1 MENNRRR
8 YNEELWIMSNMI
20 DKYDNLTGFK
30 QKFSKL
36 DVKTHFPKLN
46 ESDYN
51 RGFITRYFVQKS
63 NDTNSPIYEISSSSF
78 SSYNNNPF
86 FIASSVRWRI
96 VGPKETVYDEDGSIV
111 NKSVSESNRIS
122 INLQSKKIPNL
133 KLYLPNLLQFYKS

>member
-1 MENNRRR
+1 
-8 YNEELWIMSNMI
+8 MSNMI

-63 NDTNSPIYEISSSSF
+63 NDTNSPIYEISSSSY

>member
-86 FIASSVRWRI
+86 FIVSSVRWRI

-111 NKSVSESNRIS
+111 DKSVSESNRIS

-133 KLYLPNLLQFYKS
+133 KLYLPNLLQFYKN

>member
-1 MENNRRR
+1 
-8 YNEELWIMSNMI
+8 MSNII

-51 RGFITRYFVQKS
+51 RGFVTRYFVQKS
-63 NDTNSPIYEISSSSF
+63 NDTNSPIYEISSSSY

-86 FIASSVRWRI
+86 FIASAVRWRI

-111 NKSVSESNRIS
+111 DKSVSESNRIS
-122 INLQSKKIPNL
+122 INLQSKKNSQPKIIFTKFITIL
-133 KLYLPNLLQFYKS
+133 QKLIYIDIQLN

>member
-63 NDTNSPIYEISSSSF
+63 NDTNSPIYEISSSSY
-78 SSYNNNPF
+78 SSYKNNPF
-86 FIASSVRWRI
+86 FIASAVRWRI

-111 NKSVSESNRIS
+111 DKSVSESNRIS

>member
-1 MENNRRR
+1 
-8 YNEELWIMSNMI
+8 MSNMI

-63 NDTNSPIYEISSSSF
+63 NDTNSSIY
-78 SSYNNNPF
+78 
-86 FIASSVRWRI
+86 
-96 VGPKETVYDEDGSIV
+96 GSIV
-111 NKSVSESNRIS
+111 DKSVSESNRIS

>member
-1 MENNRRR
+1 MDNNRRR

-20 DKYDNLTGFK
+20 DKYDNLTGYK

-36 DVKTHFPKLN
+36 DVKSHFPKLK

-51 RGFITRYFVQKS
+51 KGFIIRYFVQKV
-63 NDTNSPIYEISSSSF
+63 NDLNSPIYEISSSSY

-86 FIASSVRWRI
+86 FIASAVRWRI

-111 NKSVSESNRIS
+111 DKSVSESNRIS
-122 INLQSKKIPNL
+122 INLQSKKIANL

>member
-1 MENNRRR
+1 
-8 YNEELWIMSNMI
+8 MSNMI

-63 NDTNSPIYEISSSSF
+63 NDTNSPIYEISSSSY
-78 SSYNNNPF
+78 SSYNNNPE
-86 FIASSVRWRI
+86 IQ
-96 VGPKETVYDEDGSIV
+96 
-111 NKSVSESNRIS
+111 KSR
-122 INLQSKKIPNL
+122 
-133 KLYLPNLLQFYKS
+133 